1 MQYVVIGLGT
11 FGGKIIHILSE
22 HGAEVIAIDM
32 NKEKVEAV
40 KDSVNI
46 AMCLDST
53 DENAMKAAQ
62 VDDVDAAVIAL
73 GEAQE
78 EAILTTVIL
87 KKMGIHPIIARAA
100 NDLYAHVLKLVG
112 ADQVIIIEEQAG
124 EDVAKRLLAPEIQ
137 EKIMLTSGHSLVEIE
152 ATREFIGK
160 TLMQLD
166 IRKKYGVN
174 VIGIQKK
181 VTKIDEEGK
190 VVHTVQMNDLP
201 GPNDRIEED
210 DVLMVVGSDTD
221 IEKMTL
227 LRKEK

>member
-1 MQYVVIGLGT
+1 
-11 FGGKIIHILSE
+11 
-22 HGAEVIAIDM
+22 
-32 NKEKVEAV
+32 V

>member
-11 FGGKIIHILSE
+11 FGGKIIHTLTE
-22 HGAEVIAIDM
+22 HGAEVIAIDR

-40 KDSVNI
+40 KDSVTI

-100 NDLYAHVLKLVG
+100 NDLYSHVLKRVG

-124 EDVAKRLLAPEIQ
+124 EEVAKRLLAPEIQ

-152 ATREFIGK
+152 AKREFIGK
-160 TLMQLD
+160 TLMELD

-181 VTKIDEEGK
+181 VTKIDEEGN

-201 GPNDRIEED
+201 GPNDQIEEG
-210 DVLMVVGSDTD
+210 DVLMVVGSDSD
-221 IEKMTL
+221 IEKLALMK
-227 LRKEK
+227 KEK

>member
-11 FGGKIIHILSE
+11 FGGKIIHTLSE
-22 HGAEVIAIDM
+22 HGAEVIAIDL

-40 KDSVNI
+40 KDAVNI

-100 NDLYAHVLKLVG
+100 NDLYAHVLKRVG

-152 ATREFIGK
+152 AKREFIGK